1 MIPHKQLFFRH
12 KVIINAS
19 TMEFKQ
25 FCIQGKKIVNLSTNN
40 MIVNSTNQP
49 LRDFIPDS
57 LLLS

>member
-1 MIPHKQLFFRH
+1 MIPPKQLFLRH

-25 FCIQGKKIVNLSTNN
+25 FCLLGKKVVSLGTNN

-49 LRDFIPDS
+49 LRDFISDS